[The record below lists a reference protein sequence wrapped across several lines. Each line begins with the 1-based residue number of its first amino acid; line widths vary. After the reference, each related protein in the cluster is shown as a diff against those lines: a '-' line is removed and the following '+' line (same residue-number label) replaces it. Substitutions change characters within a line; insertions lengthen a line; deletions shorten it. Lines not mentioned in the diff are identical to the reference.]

1 MDLNDEN
8 DTVADD
14 IKKLRSLKLA
24 ETLSNLV
31 GLIVTMKEETWDESR
46 KLFKKAYVSKGIAS
60 TELEIEPVRHVTITF
75 TDGTSKVFFSFEGMD
90 ILIGKFG
97 EYGSV
102 AEYLGCEASTLF
114 R

>member
-1 MDLNDEN
+1 MNLTDEME
-8 DTVADD
+8 V
-14 IKKLRSLKLA
+14 KELLSQKLA

-31 GLIVTMKEETWDESR
+31 GLVVTIKEETWDEQR
-46 KLFKKAYVSKGIAS
+46 RVYKKAYVSKGITAV
-60 TELEIEPVRHVTITF
+60 ELELEPKRHVTMTF
-75 TDGTSKVFFSFEGMD
+75 TDGTKNVFFSFD
-90 ILIGKFG
+90 NLSILIGKFG

>member
-1 MDLNDEN
+1 MNEE
-8 DTVADD
+8 VVDD
-14 IKKLRSLKLA
+14 IKELRSLKLA

-31 GLIVTMKEETWDESR
+31 GLVVTFKEETWDESR
-46 KLFKKAYVSKGIAS
+46 KLFKKSYVSKGIAA

-75 TDGTSKVFFSFEGMD
+75 TDGTSKVFFSFD
-90 ILIGKFG
+90 NLSILIGKFG
-97 EYGSV
+97 DYGSV

>member
-1 MDLNDEN
+1 MNEDVVNDIREM
-8 DTVADD
+8 
-14 IKKLRSLKLA
+14 RSLKLA

-31 GLIVTMKEETWDESR
+31 GLVVTFKEEAWDEKR
-46 KLFKKAYVSKGIAS
+46 QRFKKSYVSKGIAS
-60 TELEIEPVRHVTITF
+60 TELEVEPVRHVTITF
-75 TDGTSKVFFSFEGMD
+75 TDGTSKAFFSFD
-90 ILIGKFG
+90 NLSILIGKFG

>member
-1 MDLNDEN
+1 MNLNDEN
-8 DTVADD
+8 EV
-14 IKKLRSLKLA
+14 KELRSQKLA

-31 GLIVTMKEETWDESR
+31 GLVVTFKEEAWDEKR
-46 KLFKKAYVSKGIAS
+46 QHFKKSYVSKGIAS
-60 TELEIEPVRHVTITF
+60 IELEVEPVRHVIITF
-75 TDGTSKVFFSFEGMD
+75 TDGTNKAFFSFD
-90 ILIGKFG
+90 NLSILIGKFG

>member
-1 MDLNDEN
+1 MNEDVVN
-8 DTVADD
+8 D

-24 ETLSNLV
+24 EILSNLV
-31 GLIVTMKEETWDESR
+31 GLVVTMKEETWDESR
-46 KLFKKAYVSKGIAS
+46 KLFKKSYVSKGIAS
-60 TELEIEPVRHVTITF
+60 TELEVEPVRHVTITF

-102 AEYLGCEASTLF
+102 SEYLSCEASTLF